1 MAERHHDG
9 RRAGRVFSLLGLGRA
24 VAVLVG
30 TTTAGFLGET
40 VGIVPILALQGA
52 GYVLAGAMV
61 LVALRGYVH
70 ERPGAVPIT

>member
-1 MAERHHDG
+1 
-9 RRAGRVFSLLGLGRA
+9 
-24 VAVLVG
+24 VLVG

-40 VGIVPILALQGA
+40 VGIVPILALQGG

-70 ERPGAVPIT
+70 ERPDSVVWTDA